1 MNVAQTIKCVIS
13 RSWNDWRN
21 EQTDEPEHD
30 YSGSIVFRTQIW
42 NQGRTQEEDSAE
54 FIQRDTRKEL
64 LWLLFILLLSVTQTS
79 IYTNEKH
86 PTWRYENAFQQDKP
100 QEICSGQT
108 LPTRDPSEKIDL
120 GDFYF

>member
-54 FIQRDTRKEL
+54 FVQPDTRKEL
-64 LWLLFILLLSVTQTS
+64 FVII
-79 IYTNEKH
+79 IY
-86 PTWRYENAFQQDKP
+86 FVIISD
-100 QEICSGQT
+100 
-108 LPTRDPSEKIDL
+108 
-120 GDFYF
+120 